1 MGTSVKDSFFKGIFW
16 NAIGKYS
23 HQGISFVVS
32 IILSRILFPAEF
44 GMIAMLTIFTEIAIC
59 FIDSGLSVALIQKKE
74 CTNKDFST
82 VFYFNITVSLIFYLI
97 LFFTA
102 PFIAKF
108 YELPQLTNI
117 TRLVALVFLINS
129 FGTIQSTILK
139 KNLNFKRLNLISI
152 IAVAASAIVAIT
164 MALNDFG
171 VYSLVGQHISYAIV
185 SNLLYW
191 FLSDWRPSFTF
202 SKKSFRELFGFGYKL
217 LFSSVIDKI
226 FTQID
231 SLLIGKIFSANTL
244 GFYTR
249 AKTTKDLPIN
259 STTGIVQ
266 SILLP
271 IFSKIDNDEDLAAVG
286 LKIYR
291 LFFYIIAPIMV
302 GLIVTAE
309 PLIITLFSDRW
320 LPSAPWMQIIC
331 ISGVSYPLSIILCQL
346 ILTKGKSGAFL
357 KLEIIKKTLVL
368 LAMIIGLQ
376 FGINEFLWCTVIVLY
391 IALYLNLVYAAKALK
406 TIKKTKFI
414 TTLLPSLAISIIMG
428 ICVFSINYLQ
438 IETPWIE
445 LIVMVISGILIY
457 VLLSKL
463 FKLWEYVYLKQLII
477 DKVKEF
483 KAKYIAKTKR

>member
-1 MGTSVKDSFFKGIFW
+1 
-16 NAIGKYS
+16 
-23 HQGISFVVS
+23 
-32 IILSRILFPAEF
+32 
-44 GMIAMLTIFTEIAIC
+44 
-59 FIDSGLSVALIQKKE
+59 
-74 CTNKDFST
+74 
-82 VFYFNITVSLIFYLI
+82 
-97 LFFTA
+97 
-102 PFIAKF
+102 
-108 YELPQLTNI
+108 
-117 TRLVALVFLINS
+117 
-129 FGTIQSTILK
+129 
-139 KNLNFKRLNLISI
+139 
-152 IAVAASAIVAIT
+152 

-217 LFSSVIDKI
+217 LFSTILDKI
-226 FTQID
+226 FTNLD
-231 SLLIGKIFSANTL
+231 SLLIGKIFSANSL

-249 AKTTKDLPIN
+249 AKTTRSLPIN
-259 STTGIVQ
+259 STTGIVN

-309 PLIITLFSDRW
+309 PFIITLFSARW